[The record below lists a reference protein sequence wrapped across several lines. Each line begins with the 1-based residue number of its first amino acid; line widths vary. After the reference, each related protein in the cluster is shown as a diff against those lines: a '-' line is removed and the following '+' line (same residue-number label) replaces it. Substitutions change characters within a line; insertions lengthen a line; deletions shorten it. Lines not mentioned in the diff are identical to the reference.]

1 MDYWA
6 GTFALVAVALIEVVV
21 FAWIYGMDKGW
32 AELTKGSDIKVP
44 RFFYYIIK
52 YVTPTYLIGIM
63 AFWTW
68 DSAIPTLLM
77 DGVPAENVPYLWG
90 ARLMLL
96 TIFGLLVFMV
106 YRGWKVNDHKYEHF
120 INKSNEAK

>member
-1 MDYWA
+1 
-6 GTFALVAVALIEVVV
+6 
-21 FAWIYGMDKGW
+21 MDKGW